1 MPQSGA
7 IPVELLHHSTPSPAA
22 MNSRSKHAS
31 SESWFRD
38 HASAT
43 QPDGESAMTLDDF
56 LSALFP
62 FPPAAAETHTGIP
75 LDQYEVLF
83 RIADTNHNG
92 VVSYS
97 EFVGFQHLLER
108 PLAEY
113 ELAFKA
119 LDSSGRGRIAADE
132 FQALVRAG
140 AANSALNPASSDRR
154 DTNDALA
161 LDPTWLQLYVPT
173 DVTTGQL
180 KGDIDFQVFG
190 QMLRELGLQRLQAD
204 FHRMDAKRTGA
215 ITADAFQQLVQQFA
229 QNKVSDL
236 VVRHVPALC
245 ELTDGARMT
254 YPVLAAVYHL
264 VHHTEWVETLL
275 TLTARRHHKGLV
287 TEDAFTRTATE
298 LTRSAALSPLETS
311 VLFHLVHVVAD
322 TVAQTARAYPL
333 SDFQQLLDPAWRQT
347 FATVTPPSDLPASSE
362 TTQTT
367 APKPPMATPAH
378 STHAATATTTAAPL
392 LWEVAEQAYAFLQ
405 GSIAGAVGATVV
417 YPIDLVKT
425 RMQNQRSAVV
435 GEVLYK
441 NSMDC
446 FRKVVHNEGLI
457 GLYRGLA
464 PQLLGVAPEKAI
476 KLTMNDLVRKLMTDA
491 QTGEITL
498 PGEILAGCAAGG
510 SQVIFTNPL
519 EIVKIRLQVQGE
531 MLKSVDAI
539 PRQSAVSIVR
549 QLGLVGLYKGAGA
562 CLLRD
567 IPFSAIYFPVYA
579 HLKRDIFHESPHIK
593 LGIGQLLIAGA
604 VAGMPAAYLTT
615 PADVIKTR
623 LQVTARKG
631 QTTYSGIIDAARK
644 IYAEEGFRAFFKGGV
659 ARVFR
664 SSPQFGTTLMVY
676 EVLQRYVPM
685 PGSRH
690 TAAGTTGEASTA
702 AGTGVNVATPIV
714 PSPAPSSTLI
724 GQPLPA
730 IGILAPRPW
739 PETAPVA
746 FLRARNAVKLLHDTR
761 YAFGQTY
768 PLKQP
773 YLAPSSSQPE

>member
-1 MPQSGA
+1 MDS
-7 IPVELLHHSTPSPAA
+7 S
-22 MNSRSKHAS
+22 SRKRAF

-43 QPDGESAMTLDDF
+43 QPDGELAMTLDDF
-56 LSALFP
+56 LRALLP
-62 FPPAAAETHTGIP
+62 SPPAAAETHTGIP

-83 RIADTNHNG
+83 RIADTNRNG

-97 EFVGFQHLLER
+97 EFVGFQQLLER

-113 ELAFKA
+113 EVAFKG
-119 LDSSGRGRIAADE
+119 LDPSGRGRIAVDE

-140 AANSALNPASSDRR
+140 AANSASTPAAPNRC
-154 DTNDALA
+154 DTTNTLA
-161 LDPTWLQLYVPT
+161 IDPAWLQLYVPT
-173 DVTTGQL
+173 DATTGQF

-204 FHRMDAKRTGA
+204 FHRLDAKRTGA
-215 ITADAFQQLVQQFA
+215 ITAEAFQQLVQQFA

-254 YPVLAAVYHL
+254 YPLLAAVYHL

-287 TEDAFTRTATE
+287 TEEGFTRTATE
-298 LTRSAALSPLETS
+298 FTRSAPLSPLETS
-311 VLFHLVHVVAD
+311 ILFHLVHVVAD
-322 TVAQTARAYPL
+322 RDAQAARAYPL
-333 SDFQQLLDPAWRQT
+333 TDFQRLLDPAWHQA
-347 FATVTPPSDLPASSE
+347 FATASPPSDLPSSSDITPPTASES
-362 TTQTT
+362 
-367 APKPPMATPAH
+367 ARPGV
-378 STHAATATTTAAPL
+378 ATTTATAASLL

-441 NSMDC
+441 NSLDC
-446 FRKVVHNEGLI
+446 FRKVIHNEGLI

-491 QTGEITL
+491 KTGEISL
-498 PGEILAGCAAGG
+498 AGEILAGCAAGG

-549 QLGLVGLYKGAGA
+549 QLGLVGLYRGAGA

-579 HLKRDIFHESPHIK
+579 HLKRDVFHESPHAK

-623 LQVTARKG
+623 LQVKARKG
-631 QTTYSGIIDAARK
+631 QTTYSGIVDAARK
-644 IYAEEGFRAFFKGGV
+644 IYAEEGLRAFFKGGV

-676 EVLQRYVPM
+676 EILQRYIPF
-685 PGSRH
+685 PGSQH
-690 TAAGTTGEASTA
+690 TTTGTDGATITAAGPGAKL
-702 AGTGVNVATPIV
+702 ATPTA

-761 YAFGQTY
+761 YAFGKMY
-768 PLKQP
+768 PPKQSVS
-773 YLAPSSSQPE
+773 APSLSQSE